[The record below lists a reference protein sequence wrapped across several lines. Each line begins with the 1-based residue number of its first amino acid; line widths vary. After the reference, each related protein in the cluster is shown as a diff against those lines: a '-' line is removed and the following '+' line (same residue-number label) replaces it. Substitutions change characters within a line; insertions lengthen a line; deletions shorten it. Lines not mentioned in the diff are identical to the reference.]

1 MQIQET
7 ELHGLLIIEPRVF
20 ADERGFF
27 KETYEKQRYAEA
39 GIAAEF
45 VQDNYSRSTKGT
57 LRGLHFQNPHSQG
70 KLVQV
75 FRGEVFDVAVDL
87 RTHSPTFGRWVG
99 VSLTESNHRQL
110 YVPSGFAH
118 GFYVISDVA
127 EVFYKCT
134 DFYHTEH
141 EQTLLWNDASVGVEW
156 PVDGEPTL
164 SGKDADG
171 IPLADLTCFEQGH

>member
-7 ELHGLLIIEPRVF
+7 ELHGLLIIEPQVF

-57 LRGLHFQNPHSQG
+57 LRGLHFQNPHPQG

-75 FRGEVFDVAVDL
+75 FQGEVFDVAVDL
-87 RTHSPTFGRWVG
+87 RTHSPTFGRWAG

-110 YVPSGFAH
+110 YVPPGFAH

-134 DFYHTEH
+134 DFYYPEH

-156 PVDGEPTL
+156 PVDGEPVL
-164 SGKDADG
+164 SAKDADG